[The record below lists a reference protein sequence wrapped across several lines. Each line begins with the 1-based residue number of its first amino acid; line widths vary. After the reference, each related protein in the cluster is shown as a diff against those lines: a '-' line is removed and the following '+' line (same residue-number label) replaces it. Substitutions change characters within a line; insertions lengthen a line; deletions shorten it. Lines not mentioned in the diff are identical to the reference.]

1 MNKDILKHILKTHGE
16 MSVTNLMKNQKLVK
30 HAKGEKVRNT
40 FIVAKDGCD
49 DYDSKSVLNFKIEDL
64 TFVGADEYC
73 IYFIIENAFL
83 IMATYSAYNGH
94 TIILHTTAHELSD
107 WQTTVG
113 HDEEGYAEKELVD
126 LGFTVDIAT
135 L

>member
-1 MNKDILKHILKTHGE
+1 MNKDILKHILKKYGE

-40 FIVAKDGCD
+40 FIVAKDACD
-49 DYDSKSVLNFKIEDL
+49 DVDSKSVLNFKIEDL
-64 TFVGADEYC
+64 KFMGADEYL
-73 IYFIIENAFL
+73 IYFTIENSYL
-83 IMATYSAYNGH
+83 IKAEYTTYKGH
-94 TIILHTTAHELSD
+94 IIILHTTAHELSD

-113 HDEEGYAEKELVD
+113 YDEEGNEVKELID